1 MRHGT
6 HLPVGVDAFESSY
19 CTQAHLSECRV
30 LDNGSAP
37 LNFRPGHGLKIVN
50 ELTKALDG
58 RFEQRFAT
66 GGSTSIVVFPSSSEP
81 QISASTRDRQ
91 VHKERH
97 DGHGRNHNRS
107 RLQVKAAGANSGK
120 PTAARAIC
128 DDGFPGSFRGAYP
141 ANQT

>member
-1 MRHGT
+1 MIVYELITNAARH
-6 HLPVGVDAFESSY
+6 AFAGGSGCIRVELLHTS
-19 CTQAHLSECRV
+19 AFVECRV

-37 LNFRPGHGLKIVN
+37 LNFRPGRGLKIVN

-91 VHKERH
+91 DTKGG
-97 DGHGRNHNRS
+97 DYGHGRNRHRS
-107 RLQVKAAGANSGK
+107 GRQARAAGRTRGK
-120 PTAARAIC
+120 H
-128 DDGFPGSFRGAYP
+128 
-141 ANQT
+141 